1 MKIEIEIECTPEE
14 ARTFLGLPDV
24 SKANSV
30 YTDAITKAMQG
41 AAGFEQLQDMA
52 KTIAP
57 MGEIGMKIFQGF
69 MEAGKGKG
77 AASGPKKGGD

>member
-24 SKANSV
+24 TKANSV
-30 YTDAITKAMQG
+30 YADAITKAMQG
-41 AAGFEQLQDMA
+41 AAGLEQLQDMA

-57 MGEIGMKIFQGF
+57 MGQIGLKIFQEF
-69 MEAGKGKG
+69 MEAGKG
-77 AASGPKKGGD
+77 AASGPKKGGG